1 MNNYGA
7 EIKVGLFVVIGIIIL
22 SYMSLK
28 VGKFDVG
35 RKKGYSIAAYF
46 DNVSGLNK
54 DVPVEIAGIEIGSVG
69 DIRLDKKRARVTMRI
84 YPDIS
89 IPSDSKASIRTKGI
103 MGDKFIEITPGKGE
117 LPSLEDGEMIVNTYS
132 PTDIDK
138 LITTIGDVAMD
149 IKKVSRSL
157 GSVLGGKEG
166 ESRIREILDNMNNTT
181 ESLHRIILD
190 NEKRVSSLLGN
201 FYEFSKDIKEAS
213 QVNKEYINKIVVDIK
228 YTTTQL
234 KNAVGAFSNII
245 EKIEKGDG
253 SLGRLVNDTQTID
266 DLNHTLANL
275 RSISEKIDSG
285 KGTIGR
291 LISKE
296 GAAENLDKSL
306 TSLKN
311 ISEKID
317 SGKGTIGRLINDDN
331 MADNLEETMAGI
343 NDYFTKTDAF
353 KFNIDFHLEQLTR
366 HSDTKSYLNLKI
378 QPKADKYYL
387 LGLVSDPAGL
397 TTTTDTLTTEVPGNT
412 ISTHKE
418 TTDRDKVKFNA
429 QIAKRYK
436 DFVFRGGILESTG
449 GLGLDYFLFD
459 DRLKLSF
466 EAFDF
471 NNDSKT
477 HLKCGANLTFLKY
490 LYLTTGFD
498 DFISDE
504 GGSSFFIGAGLQ
516 FEDDDIKY
524 LLTSAPIPTR

>member
-103 MGDKFIEITPGKGE
+103 MGDKFIEITPGIEE

-149 IKKVSRSL
+149 IKKVSGSL

-228 YTTTQL
+228 YTSAQL

-291 LISKE
+291 LI
-296 GAAENLDKSL
+296 
-306 TSLKN
+306 
-311 ISEKID
+311 
-317 SGKGTIGRLINDDN
+317 NDDK

-397 TTTTDTLTTEVPGNT
+397 TTTTDTITTEVPGNT